1 MVQLPPTPSQMA
13 RAMPRF
19 EWDPRKNIMVIR
31 IGSIDQAACVV
42 PVLPSMR
49 ALTGAEKPSDIWSRV
64 TKFVLN
70 TKVDTKTFATY
81 Y

>member
-1 MVQLPPTPSQMA
+1 
-13 RAMPRF
+13 MPRF

-31 IGSIDQAACVV
+31 IGSIDQAVCVV

-49 ALTGAEKPSDIWSRV
+49 ALTGAEKLSDIWSRV

-70 TKVDTKTFATY
+70 TKVDIKTFATY